1 MGKKKMGKKK
11 KKNETKVCGMT
22 YQELRKFVY
31 QVFIDASG
39 LDPLKLESS
48 PDNPLEC
55 YDGFWPLIKK
65 DNDKTCI
72 SDKIE
77 IPQLDFSKII
87 SNEQTSGTKIAKY
100 MDGEIKVSKFS
111 VGQVVKLKDSEFLLL
126 ENEAL
131 TYQMEEGN
139 LRSIANAQVSIHKV
153 LNLRQLRKDGKPV
166 FWYEVGQWGRNVVD
180 VPEDFL
186 EELPEPGNIPSENEE
201 GERQPEKP
209 VEETEEEMVAKFRSV
224 LNELKPY
231 DKMAGGDPNLYHI
244 RIGNLFKAC
253 FMKDIP
259 DSDRIEGLL
268 HITSIARAAYQG
280 YAEVTL
286 SMDEISQ
293 EQLDTYRQ
301 KNADYGNAFEKSMDE
316 DGILVAKIRIGD
328 KIRRIQSLIHNGG
341 EGQVKDERL
350 EDTYLDLANYCVMT
364 ILWIRKQ
371 QSKSNNYDRK

>member
-1 MGKKKMGKKK
+1 MEKKK
-11 KKNETKVCGMT
+11 KKTDRLYG
-22 YQELRKFVY
+22 RKIAITDGDREIMKGV
-31 QVFIDASG
+31 VIKPIITPPIDV
-39 LDPLKLESS
+39 
-48 PDNPLEC
+48 N
-55 YDGFWPLIKK
+55 
-65 DNDKTCI
+65 
-72 SDKIE
+72 KI
-77 IPQLDFSKII
+77 FSEMQQPGI
-87 SNEQTSGTKIAKY
+87 KIAKR
-100 MDGEIKVSKFS
+100 MDGEISVSKFS
-111 VGQVVKLKDSEFLLL
+111 VGQVVKLKDYDFLLL

-139 LRSIANAQVSIHKV
+139 LRSIANTQVSIHKV

-186 EELPEPGNIPSENEE
+186 EELPEPVNIPSENEE
-201 GERQPEKP
+201 GEKQPEKP
-209 VEETEEEMVAKFRSV
+209 VEETLDEMVAKFEAV

-231 DKMAGGDPNLYHI
+231 DKMAGGDSNLYPV

-268 HITSIARAAYQG
+268 HITSIARAAYQGYAEVTLFMQG

-328 KIRRIQSLIHNGG
+328 KIRRIQSLIHKGG

-371 QSKSNNYDRK
+371 QSKSNKYGRK

>member
-1 MGKKKMGKKK
+1 MGKKK
-11 KKNETKVCGMT
+11 KDKTKVCGMT
-22 YQELRKFVY
+22 YPELRRFFY
-31 QVFIDASG
+31 QIFIDSSG

-65 DNDKTCI
+65 EVDKTCI
-72 SDKIE
+72 SNKME
-77 IPQLDFSKII
+77 IPPLDFSKII
-87 SNEQTSGTKIAKY
+87 SKEQPSGTKIAKY

-111 VGQVVKLKDSEFLLL
+111 VGQVVKLKDYDALKLVNESLIYHL
-126 ENEAL
+126 EEYDL
-131 TYQMEEGN
+131 K
-139 LRSIANAQVSIHKV
+139 RISDAQVAIYKV
-153 LNLRQLRKDGKPV
+153 HNTRQLHKSGKPV
-166 FWYEVGQWGRNVVD
+166 FWYEVGQWGRNIVD

-186 EELPEPGNIPSENEE
+186 EELPEPVNIPSDNEE
-201 GERQPEKP
+201 GEKQPEKP
-209 VEETEEEMVAKFRSV
+209 AQETEEEMVAKFGTV

-231 DKMAGGDPNLYHI
+231 DKMAGGDYNLYPF
-244 RIGNLFKAC
+244 RISNLFKAC

-259 DSDRIEGLL
+259 DSGRIEGLL

-280 YAEVTL
+280 YAKVTL

-293 EQLDTYRQ
+293 EQLDTYRK

-316 DGILVAKIRIGD
+316 DGLLVAKIRIGD

-371 QSKSNNYDRK
+371 QSK